1 MNNELRDAA
10 VRAISNYIHQELFE
24 ITQSADMLPFIKDQ
38 AESIIISIDKSITIN
53 YFAALIPVNNQ
64 LTTP

>member
-24 ITQSADMLPFIKDQ
+24 ITQSADMLPLSLHMAKD
-38 AESIIISIDKSITIN
+38 KG
-53 YFAALIPVNNQ
+53 
-64 LTTP
+64 

>member
-1 MNNELRDAA
+1 MMNNELRDAA

-38 AESIIISIDKSITIN
+38 AESIIISIDKSIASIKIHPL
-53 YFAALIPVNNQ
+53 AKVIK
-64 LTTP
+64 